1 MIAFLIGVDDAKLFQ
16 RQFSS
21 HLTADDL
28 MNILKYHAYSRLLIN
43 GMPSRPFSIRTKLID
58 ELKNSPPS
66 NNLRDSC
73 GGSVVH
79 FPHEYYQLSRSH
91 VAACYRGDVS

>member
-28 MNILKYHAYSRLLIN
+28 MNILKYHAY
-43 GMPSRPFSIRTKLID
+43 MPPAD
-58 ELKNSPPS
+58 
-66 NNLRDSC
+66 
-73 GGSVVH
+73 
-79 FPHEYYQLSRSH
+79 
-91 VAACYRGDVS
+91 